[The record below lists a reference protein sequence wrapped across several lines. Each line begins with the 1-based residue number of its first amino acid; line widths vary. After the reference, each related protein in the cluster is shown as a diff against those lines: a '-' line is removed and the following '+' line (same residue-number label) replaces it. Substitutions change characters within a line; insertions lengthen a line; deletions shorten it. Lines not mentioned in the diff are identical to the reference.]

1 MHELASIGHTLI
13 DAPSG
18 AKIPLHTVADVYEDR
33 SPNFISRE
41 NGQRK
46 IVVQRNV
53 AGRDLLGVVRE
64 IEFAVNAGDP
74 MPAGYRVEYGGQFE
88 SEAEASRRLRLLGGA
103 VILAILLLLAS
114 AVQSTRDALIIM
126 LNLPLALVPIA
137 AGMGKPGSEIQAPM
151 AMVILFGL
159 ISSTALNMV
168 IVPAIYCATNPPK

>member
-1 MHELASIGHTLI
+1 
-13 DAPSG
+13 
-18 AKIPLHTVADVYEDR
+18 
-33 SPNFISRE
+33 
-41 NGQRK
+41 
-46 IVVQRNV
+46 
-53 AGRDLLGVVRE
+53 
-64 IEFAVNAGDP
+64 

-126 LNLPLALVPIA
+126 LNLPLALFPIA